1 MGSGRFRF
9 GLFEFDSATQE
20 LWREGVLVRLQAQPA
35 QVLGMLVDHAGQVVS
50 REELRQAV
58 WGADTFVDFE
68 RGLNFCISQVRS
80 ALKDD
85 STEPRFIRT
94 VPKQGYQFIAPIE
107 RLSDG
112 APQAEPPS
120 APVENSGRKTAA
132 TLLTA
137 ATILATI
144 ISFIALWQRFTHPAG
159 NSAAGPPIVAVLRFD
174 NETGNPAIDRFSD
187 GLTDNVVEQLTSASN
202 GRYAVIGN
210 AQILR
215 QPRNQRDL
223 TAIGAAL
230 KARYIVLGQVQSN
243 GTQVRILVHL
253 IRLPEQTHLRV
264 VRTERAMD
272 DPLGLEAEIAK
283 KVGVEF
289 SSRMAEDAKTSA
301 SQPFASH

>member
-80 ALKDD
+80 VLKDD

-107 RLSDG
+107 RLPAAGNG
-112 APQAEPPS
+112 AQTSALLRPAQNRMAMMALAVVILAAIGVLSAIWLRPKQA
-120 APVENSGRKTAA
+120 AAHAA
-132 TLLTA
+132 T
-137 ATILATI
+137 
-144 ISFIALWQRFTHPAG
+144 P
-159 NSAAGPPIVAVLRFD
+159 NPPIVAVLRFD

-187 GLTDNVVEQLTSASN
+187 GLTDNVIEQLTSAAS

-223 TAIGAAL
+223 RAIGASLNA
-230 KARYIVLGQVQSN
+230 KYIVLGQVQAD
-243 GTQVRILVHL
+243 GTQVRILIHL
-253 IRLPEQTHLRV
+253 IRLPEQTHLGV
-264 VRTERAMD
+264 VRVERALA
-272 DPLGLEAEIAK
+272 DPLNLEGEIAN

-289 SSRMAEDAKTSA
+289 SSRVAADPPRPASQSSA
-301 SQPFASH
+301 SH